1 MREPGFHFANP
12 SELLLEEDP
21 KPRGVEQ
28 LEAARQLGVLLKHLN
43 EIVFGKRGIAADTAL
58 RLGRSQRTPPQLWM
72 RLQAD
77 WGLHQAMQRARR
89 KASLPRLAVPVL
101 YPILR
106 FLVDLAVSG
115 GFDSA

>member
-1 MREPGFHFANP
+1 MRAWVSFRQP

-58 RLGRSQRTPPQLWM
+58 RLGQSQRTSLQLWL
-72 RLQAD
+72 RLQANWD
-77 WGLHQAMQRARR
+77 LHQAMQRERR
-89 KASLPRLAVPVL
+89 KAS
-101 YPILR
+101 
-106 FLVDLAVSG
+106 
-115 GFDSA
+115 